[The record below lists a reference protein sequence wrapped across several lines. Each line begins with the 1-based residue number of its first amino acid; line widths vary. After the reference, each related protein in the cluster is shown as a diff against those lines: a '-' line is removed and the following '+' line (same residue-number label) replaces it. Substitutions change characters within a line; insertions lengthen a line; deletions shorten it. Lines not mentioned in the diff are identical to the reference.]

1 MDNKSV
7 EFEVLK
13 YKLEDYFYSRNKNEL
28 DEEKQVLSSNELS
41 KAIHNMYLHQN
52 CYLPTQDM
60 VWRKGLLGKL
70 EYVIKKIA
78 KKVMRWY
85 LNNLCQEQTYF
96 NQSTLAALTYADHN
110 IYYVQSMINNYE
122 KRINR
127 LENEIEML
135 NKTIEEM
142 KMNEIK

>member
-13 YKLEDYFYSRNKNEL
+13 NKLEDYFYSRNKNEF

-60 VWRKGLLGKL
+60 VWRKGLLGRL
-70 EYVIKKIA
+70 EFIFKKIA
-78 KKVMRWY
+78 KKAMRWY
-85 LNNLCQEQTYF
+85 LNNVCQEQTYF
-96 NQSTLAALTYADHN
+96 NQSTLAALTYADQN
-110 IYYVQSMINNYE
+110 FYYMQGIINDYE
-122 KRINR
+122 KRIDY
-127 LENEIEML
+127 LECEIEML
-135 NKTIEEM
+135 NNTVEKLKNNMT
-142 KMNEIK
+142 K